1 MAHNVAHIKN
11 GVVENVTVW
20 STLPTQTGIDNQG
33 LEYVTI
39 EDAPVGIG
47 WEYSEGT
54 FSNAD
59 FNYVWSTT
67 EGRID
72 LVQPEEED
80 NGPEPLAE

>member
-59 FNYVWSTT
+59 FNYVWSVTQ
-67 EGRID
+67 GKID
-72 LVQPEEED
+72 LVQPEDED
-80 NGPEPLAE
+80 NGPEPL

>member
-11 GVVENVTVW
+11 GIVENVTVW
-20 STLPTQTGIDNQG
+20 STLPAQTGIDNQG

-59 FNYVWSTT
+59 FNYVWSVTQ
-67 EGRID
+67 GKID
-72 LVQPEEED
+72 LVQPEDED
-80 NGPEPLAE
+80 NGPEPL

>member
-11 GVVENVTVW
+11 GIVENVTVW

-59 FNYVWSTT
+59 FNYVWSVTQ
-67 EGRID
+67 GKID
-72 LVQPEEED
+72 LVQPEDED
-80 NGPEPLAE
+80 NGPEPL

>member
-20 STLPTQTGIDNQG
+20 STLPTQTDINSQG

-54 FSNAD
+54 FSNPD
-59 FNYVWSTT
+59 FNYVWSVTQ
-67 EGRID
+67 GKID
-72 LVQPEEED
+72 LVQPEDED
-80 NGPEPLAE
+80 NGPEPL